1 MKLFLLNHCI
11 FVFILIFQKKKKK
24 KRLLLEYCKVCDKN
38 DKNVNEKTVLEE
50 GI

>member
-1 MKLFLLNHCI
+1 MRLFLLNHCI
-11 FVFILIFQKKKKK
+11 FVFILIFQKK

-38 DKNVNEKTVLEE
+38 DKNVNERTVLEE